1 MKVRLRSKATSRYLG
16 VGSDL
21 SVSPFR
27 EMFSVL
33 FSCRCAKWN
42 GEQIHVVLG
51 LTEFVVPSLEVATQG
66 DKAFL

>member
-1 MKVRLRSKATSRYLG
+1 MKVRLRSKVTSRYLG

-33 FSCRCAKWN
+33 FACQFAKWN
-42 GEQIHVVLG
+42 REQIVLG
-51 LTEFVVPSLEVATQG
+51 LTEFEVPSLEVATQG